1 MTFVYAAVWLL
12 IAILLFFKFSKE
24 SKIFYLLGIFFGI
37 MSAWWFIDGLM
48 PDIEMLE
55 GTYGLILRCIG
66 AVVLIIVLWF
76 YYKTIYKKGQK

>member
-1 MTFVYAAVWLL
+1 MTFVYAVVWLV

-24 SKIFYLLGIFFGI
+24 NKIFYLLGLFFAV
-37 MSAWWFIDGLM
+37 MSAWWFIDGLT
-48 PDIEMLE
+48 PNIEMLE

-66 AVVLIIVLWF
+66 AVVLLIVLAF